1 MNNIQRAIVIAA
13 DNADV
18 RIVNDRIIGI
28 LTLEQIKDELE
39 RFENMRRKYIKRTRH

>member
-1 MNNIQRAIVIAA
+1 MNNIQRAITIAA
-13 DNADV
+13 NNADV

-39 RFENMRRKYIKRTRH
+39 RFEGMRRRYNRRTRH